1 MRVAVCATGGQSQ
14 ALICTPGPRPGWA
27 VTMMVM
33 MIEMMMVAMM
43 GMIIIVMLRDNQY
56 YDGVRMHYAEMI

>member
-1 MRVAVCATGGQSQ
+1 
-14 ALICTPGPRPGWA
+14 
-27 VTMMVM
+27 MMVM

-56 YDGVRMHYAEMI
+56 YDGVRMHYAEII